1 MIAAWKEFANSLPV
15 SENYL
20 KTIMATLPTCSGNE
34 IMLDIITPSQAMI
47 AEHQGL
53 IEFLRQRLANPTII
67 IKTRL
72 VETEAQATAATFTS
86 KQKLDVMI
94 SDNKSLKN
102 MIEKFGLSFD
112 Y

>member
-1 MIAAWKEFANSLPV
+1 
-15 SENYL
+15 
-20 KTIMATLPTCSGNE
+20 
-34 IMLDIITPSQAMI
+34 MLDIITPSQAMI

>member
-1 MIAAWKEFANSLPV
+1 
-15 SENYL
+15 
-20 KTIMATLPTCSGNE
+20 
-34 IMLDIITPSQAMI
+34 MI

-53 IEFLRQRLANPTII
+53 ITFLRERLSNPTII

-72 VETEAQATAATFTS
+72 VETEAQATATTYTS

-94 SDNKSLKN
+94 NENKSLKN